1 MFNLIGIINFL
12 FLIGVPMLFKIKSL
26 GVIPIRDLSLVGLI
40 AFTLELAE
48 NIVDVPSSPPSI

>member
-26 GVIPIRDLSLVGLI
+26 GVIPMRDLSLVGLI

-48 NIVDVPSSPPSI
+48 NIVDVPSSPPSM

>member
-26 GVIPIRDLSLVGLI
+26 GVIPMRDLSLVGLI